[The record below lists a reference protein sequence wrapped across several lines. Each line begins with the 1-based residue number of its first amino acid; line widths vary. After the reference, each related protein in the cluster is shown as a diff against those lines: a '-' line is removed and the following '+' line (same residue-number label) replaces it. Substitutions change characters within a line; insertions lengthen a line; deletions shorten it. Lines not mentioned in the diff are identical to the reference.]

1 MNKLKNYN
9 SSNNTASDP
18 SSPNYAKN
26 VKNKANQKSP
36 SAEDEPSTKTTYK

>member
-9 SSNNTASDP
+9 SSNNIASDP
-18 SSPNYAKN
+18 SSPNNAKN

-36 SAEDEPSTKTTYK
+36 SGEDEHSTKTTYK